1 MSDRRVIDEGTQADV
16 AMDRLDGAAVRAWA
30 HASLAGLQRARAS
43 IDAVNVF
50 PVADSDTGTNVL
62 LTVTGGVEAV
72 DRVATDAGPDELAA
86 AFARGAML
94 AARGNS
100 GVILSQ
106 YLAGLARA
114 LGAEPGADEI
124 AAGLANAARSARQA
138 LADPQEGT
146 VLTVADEVAQGAL
159 IAAAARASLPTMLAE
174 VLDDAHRALA
184 TISAEH
190 PVLRRAHVLDAGAC
204 ALLVVLGALARVAAG
219 EDDAVPDLDWLPG
232 ARAVDEHEVEASAE
246 GGAYEVMALV
256 RGGPQDLG
264 SELRSSLGTV
274 GDSVAV
280 VGADGWWHVH
290 VHTDDPEGA
299 IALAEVGVREQVVV
313 RLLEGSH
320 GQVSETSGL
329 GLVACTASPAL
340 APWFAAAGAV
350 TVVRCP
356 EAPVTAEHVTRAITD
371 TGASRVLLLPGDG
384 LGTDQVDALVRLHGE
399 RVVVLDAHD
408 ALRAGVAAL
417 AFVAATEAGPERAAT
432 AALARLRAVE
442 ADDVAGLVSRVA
454 ALAGPGEN
462 LTVVHRDPLDDA
474 ARAAV
479 EAARDG
485 LEVTFVGPTGYGTAL
500 VAGLD

>member
-1 MSDRRVIDEGTQADV
+1 
-16 AMDRLDGAAVRAWA
+16 MDRLDGAAVRAWA
-30 HASLAGLQRARAS
+30 HAARTGLERARAS

-72 DRVATDAGPDELAA
+72 DRVEAGAGPDELVV

-106 YLAGLARA
+106 YLAGLARSWGDA
-114 LGAEPGADEI
+114 PGTDEV

-159 IAAAARASLPTMLAE
+159 IAAGARADLSTMLAE

-184 TISAEH
+184 TISAAH

-204 ALLVVLGALARVAAG
+204 ALLVVLGALARVAA
-219 EDDAVPDLDWLPG
+219 EDADAVPDVTWLPT
-232 ARAVDEHEVEASAE
+232 ARAAGDDEAEASAE

-264 SELRSSLGTV
+264 AGLRSSLGTV

-299 IALAEVGVREQVVV
+299 IALCEVGVREQVVV

-320 GQVSETSGL
+320 GQVPETSGP

-340 APWFAAAGAV
+340 ATWFAATGAV

-371 TGASRVLLLPGDG
+371 TGASRVVLLAGDG
-384 LGTDQVDALVRLHGE
+384 LAPDEIDALVRAHGE
-399 RVVVLDAHD
+399 RLVVLDARD
-408 ALRAGVAAL
+408 ALRASVAAL
-417 AFVAATEAGPERAAT
+417 AFVAAADDGPEHAAS
-432 AALARLRAVE
+432 AALERLQPAE
-442 ADDVAGLVSRVA
+442 ADDVAGLVSRVG
-454 ALAGPGEN
+454 ALGWPGEN

-474 ARAAV
+474 ARASI
-479 EAARDG
+479 EQARGG
-485 LEVTFVGPTGYGTAL
+485 LEVTFVGPTGHGPAL
-500 VAGLD
+500 AAGLD